1 MRANFEGIDQCLN
14 RVKRVASDAH
24 SFCPMYPRV
33 KLVRLR
39 MAKCKC
45 DVCLAKDYVSTA
57 KVPARIERINLVHRK
72 VVFSQEAEK
81 RDEHCT
87 PDDYHDWFGPID
99 AWAVSHAH
107 EQRRCDG
114 KFTFNRCEAQAF
126 QTHDA
131 TVDHESFDGGTH
143 T

>member
-1 MRANFEGIDQCLN
+1 
-14 RVKRVASDAH
+14 
-24 SFCPMYPRV
+24 MYPRV

-87 PDDYHDWFGPID
+87 PDDYHDGFGPID
-99 AWAVSHAH
+99 AWAVFMRMSSAGVMGSLRLTGVRHRRFKPMM
-107 EQRRCDG
+107 QRW
-114 KFTFNRCEAQAF
+114 TMNL
-126 QTHDA
+126 
-131 TVDHESFDGGTH
+131 SDGGTH